1 MSKYLPYGEFK
12 QVKNVDELD
21 IMLINE
27 KNDVGYILEVVLKYP
42 KELHELLNDIHL
54 LQKNLL
60 LLMIYFQTILKV
72 LLINMR

>member
-12 QVKNVDELD
+12 QVKNIDELD

-27 KNDVGYILEVVLKYP
+27 KSDVGYILEVGLKYP
-42 KELHELLNDIHL
+42 KESHELLNDIHL
-54 LQKNLL
+54 LQKNVL

>member
-27 KNDVGYILEVVLKYP
+27 KNDVGYILEVGLKYP

-60 LLMIYFQTILKV
+60 LQMIYFQTILKV